1 MFKDSNAFSGFAVR
15 DLAAAKSFYG
25 DTLGLDARDGPMG
38 MLELHLG
45 SGAVVLV
52 YPKEDHQAAN
62 YTILNFPVKDVDA
75 AVDQLREAGIQM
87 EQYGADFGQDEKG
100 IARGNEGPTIA
111 WFKDPSGNIIAVLDE
126 GPPA

>member
-1 MFKDSNAFSGFAVR
+1 MFKDSKAYSGFAVK
-15 DLAAAKSFYG
+15 DLDAAKSFYG
-25 DTLGLDARDGPMG
+25 ETLGLDTRDGPMG

-52 YPKEDHQAAN
+52 YPKDDHQPAN
-62 YTILNFPVKDVDA
+62 YTILNLPVKDVDA
-75 AVDQLREAGIQM
+75 AVDQLTRAGVKM
-87 EQYGADFGQDEKG
+87 EHYGADFGQDEKG

-111 WFKDPSGNIIAVLDE
+111 WFTDPSGNIIAVLDE

>member
-1 MFKDSNAFSGFAVR
+1 
-15 DLAAAKSFYG
+15 
-25 DTLGLDARDGPMG
+25 MG

-52 YPKEDHQAAN
+52 YPKDDHQPAN
-62 YTILNFPVKDVDA
+62 YTILNFPVSDVDA
-75 AVDQLREAGIQM
+75 AVDGLTKAGVTM
-87 EQYGADFGQDEKG
+87 EHYGADFGQDEKG
-100 IARGNEGPTIA
+100 ISRGNGPTIA

>member
-1 MFKDSNAFSGFAVR
+1 MFRDSKAFSGFAVK

-45 SGAVVLV
+45 SGTVVLV
-52 YPKEDHQAAN
+52 YPKEDHEAGN
-62 YTILNFPVKDVDA
+62 YTMLNFPVKDVDA
-75 AVDQLREAGIQM
+75 AVDQLTKAGVRM
-87 EQYGADFGQDEKG
+87 EHYGADFGQDEKG
-100 IARGNEGPTIA
+100 ISRGNGPTIA

>member
-1 MFKDSNAFSGFAVR
+1 MFKDSKAFSGFAVK

-45 SGAVVLV
+45 SGTVILV
-52 YPKEDHQAAN
+52 YPKEDHQAGN
-62 YTILNFPVKDVDA
+62 YTMLNFPVKDVDA
-75 AVDQLREAGIQM
+75 AVDQLTKAGVRM
-87 EQYGADFGQDEKG
+87 EHYGADFGQDEKG
-100 IARGNEGPTIA
+100 ISRGNGPTIA

>member
-1 MFKDSNAFSGFAVR
+1 MFKDSKAFSGFAVK
-15 DLAAAKSFYG
+15 DLAAARTFYG
-25 DTLGLDARDGPMG
+25 ETLGLDAREGPMG

-52 YPKEDHQAAN
+52 YPKDDHEPAN
-62 YTILNFPVKDVDA
+62 YTMLNLPVKDVDA
-75 AVDQLREAGIQM
+75 AVDQLTRAGVKM
-87 EQYGADFGQDEKG
+87 EHYGADFGQDEKG
-100 IARGNEGPTIA
+100 IARGEGPTIA

>member
-1 MFKDSNAFSGFAVR
+1 MFKDSKAFSGFAVK

-52 YPKEDHQAAN
+52 YPKDDHQPAN
-62 YTILNFPVKDVDA
+62 YTILNLPVKDVDA
-75 AVDQLREAGIQM
+75 AVDQLTRAGVKM

-111 WFKDPSGNIIAVLDE
+111 WFTDPSGNIIAVLDE
-126 GPPA
+126 DPPA

>member
-1 MFKDSNAFSGFAVR
+1 MFKDSNAFSGFAVK

-38 MLELHLG
+38 MLELHL
-45 SGAVVLV
+45 SHGAVVLV
-52 YPKEDHQAAN
+52 YPKEDHEPAN
-62 YTILNFPVKDVDA
+62 YTMLNLQVKDVDA
-75 AVDQLREAGIQM
+75 AVDQLTKAGVRM
-87 EQYGADFGQDEKG
+87 EHYGPDFGQDEKG
-100 IARGNEGPTIA
+100 IARDGRGPTIA

>member
-1 MFKDSNAFSGFAVR
+1 MFKDSKGFSGFAVK

-52 YPKEDHQAAN
+52 YPKEDHQAGN
-62 YTILNFPVKDVDA
+62 YTMLNLP
-75 AVDQLREAGIQM
+75 
-87 EQYGADFGQDEKG
+87 
-100 IARGNEGPTIA
+100 
-111 WFKDPSGNIIAVLDE
+111 
-126 GPPA
+126 